1 MAIHAIV
8 PAAGVGSRM
17 QAAVPKQYLQIQGES
32 ILSLSIRRLSQLP
45 GLQSVTVALAP
56 GDQIGLQIVHQLSAT
71 IATELHVAEGGAER
85 WQSVIN
91 ALQLLAQ
98 RAAPADWV
106 LVHDAVRPCVRVQ
119 DLQNLVQL
127 AEHPDSVGGLLAIPV
142 ADTLKR
148 AAPTDRIAVS
158 RTGAATG
165 GDTAV
170 DINAVNVQTV
180 ASTIDR
186 QNVWA
191 ACTPQ
196 MFRLDQLLD
205 ALQRCMAGSVIPTD
219 ESSAMEYCG
228 YQPRLIVCHKD
239 NIKITYPED
248 LYLAELILT
257 SQVPA

>member
-56 GDQIGLQIVHQLSAT
+56 GDQTGLQTVRQLSAG

-91 ALQLLAQ
+91 ALQQLAR
-98 RAAPADWV
+98 RAAPTDHV
-106 LVHDAVRPCVRVQ
+106 LVHDAVRPCVRLQ

-127 AEHPDSVGGLLAIPV
+127 AEDPDCVGGLLAIPV

-148 AAPTDRIAVS
+148 AAPADRIAAS
-158 RTGAATG
+158 GTDANKADNKT
-165 GDTAV
+165 V
-170 DINAVNVQTV
+170 DCTLVDCTLVDC
-180 ASTIDR
+180 TIDR

-205 ALQRCMAGSVIPTD
+205 ALTQCMAGGVIPTD

-228 YQPRLIVCHKD
+228 YQPRLVACHKD

-248 LYLAELILT
+248 LYLAELILK
-257 SQVPA
+257 SQLPA